1 MKKAPES
8 PKKENSERW
17 LLTYS
22 DMITLL
28 LALFIILYS
37 SSTINEKKLQELA
50 KNFHSALNNTG
61 TSQGAG
67 SGTGAGNG
75 NALSV
80 KPSSS
85 AAASSGAGAGTVN
98 GAGKVAA
105 DKALDAVFNTLQNY
119 IKQNHLEDQ
128 IGLENT
134 NDYIQIHLKDVVMFE
149 PNSPDMLTSSQPI
162 MKEIE
167 DAISS
172 VYAYV
177 DHITISGHTADVV
190 VHSTQSDQISWKLS
204 TDRAVTVLNSMIGYG
219 LKQDKLSIQG
229 YSHFMPVASN
239 DTPEGQAK
247 NRRVEI
253 TIYKAPVSTGSQGVQ
268 AAEKAALSSSS
279 ASSAASSGTSS
290 GAASGASSSVSS
302 GSASAA
308 SSGASSAP
316 ESSTA
321 SK

>member
-37 SSTINEKKLQELA
+37 SSNINEKKLEELA

-61 TSQGAG
+61 TTQNA
-67 SGTGAGNG
+67 GTGTGGIGNG
-75 NALSV
+75 NAIVV
-80 KPSSS
+80 KSSS
-85 AAASSGAGAGTVN
+85 SSGTQSGAGAGN
-98 GAGKVAA
+98 GTGRLAA
-105 DKALDAVFNTLQNY
+105 DQALDEVFSTLQNY
-119 IKQNHLEDQ
+119 ITQNHLEGQ

-134 NDYIQIHLKDVVMFE
+134 STYIQIHLKDVVMFE
-149 PNSPDMLTSSQPI
+149 PNSPDMLASSEPI

-167 DAISS
+167 GAMAK
-172 VYAYV
+172 VYSYV

-204 TDRAVTVLNSMIGYG
+204 TDRAVTVLNSLIGYG

-229 YSHFMPVASN
+229 YSHFLPVASN
-239 DTPEGQAK
+239 DTEEGQAK

-253 TIYKAPVSTGSQGVQ
+253 TIYKEPVSASSQSVQ
-268 AAEKAALSSSS
+268 AAEKAALSSAA
-279 ASSAASSGTSS
+279 ASSAASSGT
-290 GAASGASSSVSS
+290 V
-302 GSASAA
+302 
-308 SSGASSAP
+308 SSGASSQTGSSSAQAS
-316 ESSTA
+316 SSTA

>member
-1 MKKAPES
+1 MKKAPET
-8 PKKENSERW
+8 PKKENGERW

-37 SSTINEKKLQELA
+37 MSTINEKKLQEIA
-50 KNFHSALNNTG
+50 KNFHSALNNG
-61 TSQGAG
+61 TSQGTG
-67 SGTGAGNG
+67 SGAGAGNG

-85 AAASSGAGAGTVN
+85 AAASSGAGAGTIN

-149 PNSPDMLTSSQPI
+149 PNSPDMLSSSEPI

-167 DAISS
+167 GAIAS
-172 VYAYV
+172 VYDYV

-190 VHSTQSDQISWKLS
+190 VNSTQSDQISWKLS

-253 TIYKAPVSTGSQGVQ
+253 TIYKAPVSTSSKGSKNT
-268 AAEKAALSSSS
+268 EKPILSSS
-279 ASSAASSGTSS
+279 ASSGSA
-290 GAASGASSSVSS
+290 SS
-302 GSASAA
+302 GSASSGTTVSSGTA
-308 SSGASSAP
+308 SSEAGASSSQAN
-316 ESSTA
+316 SSTA

>member
-50 KNFHSALNNTG
+50 KNFHYALNNTG
-61 TSQGAG
+61 TSQGTGSGAGGGSGNGNAVVAKPSSSSGAPGAGPG
-67 SGTGAGNG
+67 SGTGR
-75 NALSV
+75 L
-80 KPSSS
+80 
-85 AAASSGAGAGTVN
+85 
-98 GAGKVAA
+98 AA
-105 DKALDAVFNTLQNY
+105 DKALDEVYNTLQNY
-119 IKQNHLEDQ
+119 ISQNHLEGQ

-134 NDYIQIHLKDVVMFE
+134 STYIQIHLKDVVMFE
-149 PNSPDMLTSSQPI
+149 PNSPDMLASSEPI

-167 DAISS
+167 GAMAK
-172 VYAYV
+172 VYSYV

-204 TDRAVTVLNSMIGYG
+204 TDRAVTVLNSLIGYG

-239 DTPEGQAK
+239 DTEEGQAK

-253 TIYKAPVSTGSQGVQ
+253 TIYKEPTSASSQSVQ
-268 AAEKAALSSSS
+268 ATEKSALSSAA
-279 ASSAASSGTSS
+279 ASSAASSGSVS
-290 GAASGASSSVSS
+290 SGASSS
-302 GSASAA
+302 GA
-308 SSGASSAP
+308 SSQTGSSSAP

>member
-61 TSQGAG
+61 TSQGT
-67 SGTGAGNG
+67 GTGGGSGNG
-75 NALSV
+75 NVLSV

-85 AAASSGAGAGTVN
+85 GASSGAGAGT
-98 GAGKVAA
+98 GTGRIAA
-105 DKALDAVFNTLQNY
+105 DKALDEVYNTLQNY
-119 IKQNHLEDQ
+119 ITQNHLQDQ

-134 NDYIQIHLKDVVMFE
+134 STYIQIHLKDVVMFE
-149 PNSPDMLTSSQPI
+149 PNSPDMLASSDPI

-167 DAISS
+167 GAMAK
-172 VYAYV
+172 VYDYV

-204 TDRAVTVLNSMIGYG
+204 TDRAVTVLNSLIGFG

-239 DTPEGQAK
+239 DTEEGQAK

-253 TIYKAPVSTGSQGVQ
+253 TIYKEPVAPSSQSVQ
-268 AAEKAALSSSS
+268 AAEKAALSSAA

-290 GAASGASSSVSS
+290 GASSSVSS
-302 GSASAA
+302 GTASAA

>member
-1 MKKAPES
+1 MKKSPES

-37 SSTINEKKLQELA
+37 SSTINEKKLEAIA

-67 SGTGAGNG
+67 TGTGAGNG

-85 AAASSGAGAGTVN
+85 AAVSSGTGAGTVN
-98 GAGKVAA
+98 GSGKVAA

-134 NDYIQIHLKDVVMFE
+134 NAYIQIHLKDVVMFE
-149 PNSPDMLTSSQPI
+149 PNSPDMLASSQPI

-253 TIYKAPVSTGSQGVQ
+253 TIYKEPASLSSQGVQ
-268 AAEKAALSSSS
+268 NAEKSALSSAVSS
-279 ASSAASSGTSS
+279 GGASSGSVSSGGASSGTAGS
-290 GAASGASSSVSS
+290 GTASSE
-302 GSASAA
+302 A
-308 SSGASSAP
+308 GASSAQAG
-316 ESSTA
+316 SSTA

>member
-37 SSTINEKKLQELA
+37 SSNINEKKLEELA

-61 TSQGAG
+61 TTQNAGTGTGGIGNGSGKESAIAVKSSSSSGALSGAGAG
-67 SGTGAGNG
+67 SGTGR
-75 NALSV
+75 L
-80 KPSSS
+80 
-85 AAASSGAGAGTVN
+85 
-98 GAGKVAA
+98 AA
-105 DKALDAVFNTLQNY
+105 DQALDEVFNTLQNY
-119 IKQNHLEDQ
+119 ITQNHLEGQ

-134 NDYIQIHLKDVVMFE
+134 STYIQIHLKDVVMFE
-149 PNSPDMLTSSQPI
+149 PNSPDMLASSEPI

-167 DAISS
+167 GAMAK
-172 VYAYV
+172 VYSYV

-204 TDRAVTVLNSMIGYG
+204 TDRAVTVLNSLIGYG

-229 YSHFMPVASN
+229 YSHFLPVASN
-239 DTPEGQAK
+239 DTEEGQAK

-253 TIYKAPVSTGSQGVQ
+253 TIYKEPVSASSQSVQ
-268 AAEKAALSSSS
+268 AAEKAALSSAA
-279 ASSAASSGTSS
+279 ASSAASSGTVF
-290 GAASGASSSVSS
+290 SGASSQT
-302 GSASAA
+302 GS
-308 SSGASSAP
+308 SSAQAS
-316 ESSTA
+316 SSTA

>member
-1 MKKAPES
+1 MKKAPEA
-8 PKKENSERW
+8 PKKENNERW

-37 SSTINEKKLQELA
+37 MSTINEKKLEEIA
-50 KNFHSALNNTG
+50 KNFHAALNNTG
-61 TSQGAG
+61 TSQGA
-67 SGTGAGNG
+67 GTGAGNG

-80 KPSSS
+80 KSSSS
-85 AAASSGAGAGTVN
+85 AAVSSGAGAGTVN

-134 NDYIQIHLKDVVMFE
+134 STYIQIHLKDMVMFE
-149 PNSPDMLTSSQPI
+149 PNSPDMLASSQPI

-167 DAISS
+167 EAISG

-239 DTPEGQAK
+239 DTEEGQAK

-253 TIYKAPVSTGSQGVQ
+253 TIYKEPASTSSQGVQ
-268 AAEKAALSSSS
+268 NAEKAALSSAAAS
-279 ASSAASSGTSS
+279 AAASSGT
-290 GAASGASSSVSS
+290 
-302 GSASAA
+302 A
-308 SSGASSAP
+308 SSGASSGGASSGAAASGTASSGTGSSSAP
-316 ESSTA
+316 QSSTA